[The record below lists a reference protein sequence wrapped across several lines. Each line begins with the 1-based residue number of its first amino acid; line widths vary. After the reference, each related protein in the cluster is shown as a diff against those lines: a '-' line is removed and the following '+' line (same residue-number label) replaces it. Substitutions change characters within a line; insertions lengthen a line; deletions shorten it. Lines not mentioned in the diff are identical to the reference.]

1 MAGHRLK
8 VVGSLV
14 VVAAAAGAVLT
25 SNVAM
30 AAEPAT
36 AAPASAT
43 ASAKQAAEHQK
54 PLLEMAT
61 NDNRGSFYTLDP
73 AEADRAQREHGFSPK
88 YDSTGITMF
97 DEEVDG
103 SIPVYRLRQKD
114 GFQTYLLSV
123 SKDEIKSLGDRF
135 ENEGVVGYVW
145 SGPRDDAMAIV
156 RYSKDSDWRVA
167 RDGRLDLG
175 LAGYKKDG
183 VMGYVPEG

>member
-135 ENEGVVGYVW
+135 ENEGVVYVW

>member
-8 VVGSLV
+8 IVGSLV

-25 SNVAM
+25 SNVAV

-36 AAPASAT
+36 AAAASA
-43 ASAKQAAEHQK
+43 QQGAEHQK
-54 PLLEMAT
+54 PLLELAT
-61 NDNRGSFYTLDP
+61 ADDRGSFYTLDP
-73 AEADRAQREHGFSPK
+73 AEADRAQREHGFTPK

-97 DEEVDG
+97 DEQVDG

-114 GFQTYLLSV
+114 AFQSYLLSV
-123 SKDEIKSLGDRF
+123 SEDEIDGLTDRF

-145 SGPRDDAMAIV
+145 AGPQDGAMSLV

-167 RDGRLDLG
+167 RDGRLDLA
-175 LAGYKKDG
+175 LAGYQADG
-183 VMGYVPEG
+183 VMGYVPQG